1 MKKLL
6 APAVAILLSIVVSGC
21 VQEAE
26 SVEQQ
31 QEKKSSTEYFVV
43 QSKADEGYLN
53 AVSLSE
59 YTEAPH
65 GFILDDKYEIGDIV
79 QVTFNND
86 DLLSEEK
93 ITGEQLELIVEHDG
107 ELIKAINEG
116 LKPEDR
122 KKFKFVTVLENK
134 EFTLTK
140 LVPLRNEN
148 GICYDSNPDGKCE
161 GRA

>member
-26 SVEQQ
+26 SVEKQ

-93 ITGEQLELIVEHDG
+93 ITGEQLELIVERWRIDKH
-107 ELIKAINEG
+107 
-116 LKPEDR
+116 
-122 KKFKFVTVLENK
+122 
-134 EFTLTK
+134 
-140 LVPLRNEN
+140 
-148 GICYDSNPDGKCE
+148 
-161 GRA
+161 